1 MARKIPEHS
10 TGAIVPDELIPEPRR
25 SIRKVVKRTI
35 DHDPIITDAVLR
47 QEHEPRPVTEEEV
60 IDDITNKDDPLNHI
74 MIPLIPLRMFIADLG
89 RDGFKKVPIG
99 FLLNEMHRLYKEDQG
114 GQND

>member
-1 MARKIPEHS
+1 MARKNKEITPVS
-10 TGAIVPDELIPEPRR
+10 PRGHE
-25 SIRKVVKRTI
+25 VV
-35 DHDPIITDAVLR
+35 H
-47 QEHEPRPVTEEEV
+47 PVEGDI

-99 FLLNEMHRLYKEDQG
+99 FLLNEMHRLYKEDQ
-114 GQND
+114 DSD